1 MRWVAPTEKD
11 TANQTLE
18 KPLWD
23 AADQFRANSGLKAG
37 QYSTPVL
44 GLIFLR
50 FAEARFA
57 QRRTELEKASSSS
70 RRGTSRIDGPKA
82 YIAEGVL
89 YLTPN
94 AHFDYLL
101 QLSEG
106 TALSKVTDQIAADI
120 VKYPATAYV
129 VFAIYDP
136 DRVIRDDVRF
146 ASDIE

>member
-18 KPLWD
+18 KRLWA

-57 QRRTELEKASSSS
+57 QRRAQLRNRSHYS
-70 RRGTSRIDGPKA
+70 RCERNSVGGGLQDQPPRRI
-82 YIAEGVL
+82 
-89 YLTPN
+89 
-94 AHFDYLL
+94 
-101 QLSEG
+101 
-106 TALSKVTDQIAADI
+106 
-120 VKYPATAYV
+120 
-129 VFAIYDP
+129 
-136 DRVIRDDVRF
+136 
-146 ASDIE
+146 